1 MGCFR
6 APQAAHPPASGYR
19 CRKMSDIPS
28 DPFDGHKFPNVTVAT
43 VDYGSVPLRAGAHQL
58 AFTLVGK
65 NSNSINYLVGI
76 DYLLLEDE
84 LRVGSSIHRGLCLG
98 RRQRRTLREVK
109 VM

>member
-1 MGCFR
+1 
-6 APQAAHPPASGYR
+6 
-19 CRKMSDIPS
+19 MSDIPS
-28 DPFDGHKFPNVTVAT
+28 DPFDGYKFPNVTV
-43 VDYGSVPLRAGAHQL
+43 DYGSVRLRAGAHQL

-84 LRVGSSIHRGLCLG
+84 LRVGSLDTSWIMPG